1 PRTACNSISSP
12 SIGFDVIHSIVES
25 QAQQRPH
32 AIAVVCDSERL
43 SYSELNA
50 RANQLAHRLH
60 REGVGPETMVGI
72 YMERGVRTIV
82 GILGILKAGGC
93 YVPIDLQY
101 PKDRV
106 AFILENSGAKALV
119 TDGEEREAVAEFRG
133 SVVRLDEGYSE
144 ISGESQMNLPA
155 SVVGKN
161 A

>member
-1 PRTACNSISSP
+1 MQTAVSPHTATNSISSP
-12 SIGFDVIHSIVES
+12 SIHTDVIHSIVES
-25 QAQQRPH
+25 QAEQRPH

-50 RANQLAHRLH
+50 RANQLAHRL
-60 REGVGPETMVGI
+60 RKEGVGPETMVGV

-82 GILGILKAGGC
+82 AILGILKAGGC

-119 TDGEEREAVAEFRG
+119 TDAEQRDAVTEFNG
-133 SVVRLDEGYSE
+133 AVVRLDDAFRDIAMSAFVR
-144 ISGESQMNLPA
+144 S
-155 SVVGKN
+155 
-161 A
+161 